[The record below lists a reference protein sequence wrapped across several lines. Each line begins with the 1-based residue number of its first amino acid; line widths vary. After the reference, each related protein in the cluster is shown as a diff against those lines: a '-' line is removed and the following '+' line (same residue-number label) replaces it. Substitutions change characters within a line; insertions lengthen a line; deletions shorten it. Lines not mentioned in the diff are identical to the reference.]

1 MFKNFIDK
9 FTGKD
14 NKVEDSSEA
23 KEHETDKKDDLNE
36 NKAEREYHGVEVEE
50 MGDTSKPNLFRRLRD
65 GLSKTKKELL
75 TGWIIYLNYI
85 EK

>member
-1 MFKNFIDK
+1 M
-9 FTGKD
+9 
-14 NKVEDSSEA
+14 
-23 KEHETDKKDDLNE
+23 NE